1 MTDLHEPTCMFYY
14 TQVRVMTR
22 SLHVSLV
29 QCAVHASGTALE
41 RQIRIFLTA
50 KVRRTWNNFSITH
63 SVFSYMKRT
72 GITVKACLLMYV
84 FSLNSHLE

>member
-1 MTDLHEPTCMFYY
+1 MHVLLQAGACNDVQF
-14 TQVRVMTR
+14 
-22 SLHVSLV
+22 VSLV